1 MVFLYFYS
9 NALVHVEA
17 LVVELNTHHCQ
28 LVTVS
33 SPVARLLQL
42 LDLRQVVARM
52 LGLDVNSLAVPD
64 YEIIAR
70 LEKLIL
76 ANQSNVATVVA
87 LDSALEDVSDG
98 FRSGYHQAAR
108 VLGSRARSPVRVAR
122 TAPQRTRTRSM
133 SPCRKRDPRA
143 Y

>member
-1 MVFLYFYS
+1 MV
-9 NALVHVEA
+9 A
-17 LVVELNTHHCQ
+17 T
-28 LVTVS
+28 
-33 SPVARLLQL
+33 ARSLAARLPWLLQL